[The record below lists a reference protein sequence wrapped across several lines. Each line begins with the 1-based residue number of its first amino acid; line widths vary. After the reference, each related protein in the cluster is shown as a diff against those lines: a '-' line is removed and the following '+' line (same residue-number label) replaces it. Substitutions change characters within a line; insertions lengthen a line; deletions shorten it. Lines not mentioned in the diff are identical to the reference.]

1 MPINGNA
8 LAKYLVMMSQV
19 IAWFTVSVMLLRRG
33 LNQVNADGQQQPS
46 MYKSEM
52 GMIVNDTT
60 VKPDIGHHNHQGTA
74 AKPFDE
80 SGTHAVVAGVIMITI
95 AVIMLII
102 SPTIMLMKMVDKRNH
117 RVLDI
122 ELESPPKYEDVV
134 ESAPRYSSLFIF
146 NNDGEMALLP
156 ENTQRQG

>member
-122 ELESPPKYEDVV
+122 VSTRQKRFSQNINHYTVIIVIIILML
-134 ESAPRYSSLFIF
+134 R
-146 NNDGEMALLP
+146 ALK
-156 ENTQRQG
+156 TF